1 MRNSLSV
8 LYVEDDVNSQSIMSF
23 LLTEA
28 LGLKHVTIFEN
39 SDNFMSRVHALTPRP
54 EVILLDIHLKPYNG
68 FEMLQMLR
76 ADPAFNDTPIVALTA
91 SVMNEEVQQ
100 LKTAGFNGV
109 IAKPID
115 IDTFPMLLERVLNG
129 EAIWGLV
136 HA

>member
-1 MRNSLSV
+1 MKTSLSV
-8 LYVEDDVNSQSIMSF
+8 LYVEDDQNSQSIMSF

-28 LGLKHVTIFEN
+28 LGLTHVNIFEN
-39 SDNFMSRVHALTPRP
+39 SENFMNRVHALTPRP

-76 ADPAFNDTPIVALTA
+76 ADSTFNGTPIVALTA

>member
-1 MRNSLSV
+1 VKNSLSV